1 MDKVLY
7 NNEIKQ
13 RYLKTLE
20 NDLSR
25 KTIDFLFGRLS
36 ETEELLGKDL
46 YDFKYQ
52 DFIMMFDRN
61 KISSQATF
69 MTNKSIIRSYIKWCT
84 LNGYCEDTLS
94 ELNRVELGDINA
106 ALKIQ
111 TEMFKN
117 EDDLFECI
125 NEVLAD
131 EDINFRDIYLAFY
144 GLYWY
149 DLSRDE
155 IYNLPAEA
163 LTGNVICVGNDRIEI
178 SDRFAKILNR
188 YKNAPEVIM
197 NINGQSRVYQFYPT
211 KLLIKNI
218 KISQASYEIDN
229 NYHSQRRKKWDKI
242 MNETSVN
249 SPYYGKRLVPSAIQK
264 SGNFYRAYLD
274 EQQGKEI
281 TGKNICSYFREF
293 NNKKANP
300 MAGIY
305 KSRDYAAWKSIFV
318 E

>member
-7 NNEIKQ
+7 NNEVKQ
-13 RYLKTLE
+13 RYLQTLE

-36 ETEELLGKDL
+36 ETEELLGKDI

-52 DFIMMFDRN
+52 DFIMMFDRH
-61 KISSQATF
+61 KISSKATF
-69 MTNKSIIRSYIKWCT
+69 MTNKSIIRGYIKWCT

-117 EDDLFECI
+117 EDDLFDCI
-125 NEVLAD
+125 SEILAD
-131 EDINFRDIYLAFY
+131 EDENFRDIYLAFY

-149 DLSRDE
+149 DLSRNE
-155 IYNLPAEA
+155 IYNLPSDAVSKN
-163 LTGNVICVGNDRIEI
+163 TINVGNESIVI
-178 SDRFAKILNR
+178 SDRFSKILSR
-188 YKNAPEVIM
+188 YRSASEVIM
-197 NINGQSRVYQFYPT
+197 NINGQSRVYKFVST
-211 KLLIKNI
+211 TLFIKNI
-218 KISQASYEIDN
+218 NISNASYEIDD
-229 NYHSQRRKKWDKI
+229 NYHSQRRKKWDRI

-249 SPYYGKRLVPSAIQK
+249 SEYYGKRLVPTAIQK

-274 EQQGKEI
+274 EKKGVEI
-281 TGKNICSYFREF
+281 TSKNICSYFREF
-293 NNKKANP
+293 NIKKP
-300 MAGIY
+300 TVMAGLY
-305 KSRDYAAWKSIFV
+305 KSRDYEAWKNIFA